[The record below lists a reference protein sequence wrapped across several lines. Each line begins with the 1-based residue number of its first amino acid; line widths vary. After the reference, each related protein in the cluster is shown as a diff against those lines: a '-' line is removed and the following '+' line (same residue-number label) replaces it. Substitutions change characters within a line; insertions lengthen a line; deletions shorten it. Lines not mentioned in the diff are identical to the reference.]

1 MSGLYDDIINLPHH
15 VSQKHPQMSM
25 QDRAAQFSPFAA
37 LTGHGAAIRETE
49 RETTQQAELDEDELE
64 LLDTQLRYLQD
75 HLEEQPEVTITYFE
89 PDRKKEGGSYTEI
102 CGKVRKIDLVERFV
116 QIVDKRQIPI
126 DRILEIA
133 VDVQHSGER
142 LRMDK

>member
-1 MSGLYDDIINLPHH
+1 MRGPYDDIINLPHH

-49 RETTQQAELDEDELE
+49 RETTKQIELDEDELE
-64 LLDTQLRYLQD
+64 LLDIQLRYLHD
-75 HLEEQPEVTITYFE
+75 HLKEQPEVTITYFE
-89 PDRKKEGGSYTEI
+89 PDQKKEGGSYTEI

-126 DRILEIA
+126 DRILEIV
-133 VDVQHSGER
+133 VDTKQTGE
-142 LRMDK
+142 

>member
-1 MSGLYDDIINLPHH
+1 MECDTCRYNAYDEDAEEYYCSL
-15 VSQKHPQMSM
+15 
-25 QDRAAQFSPFAA
+25 
-37 LTGHGAAIRETE
+37 
-49 RETTQQAELDEDELE
+49 ELDEDELE
-64 LLDTQLRYLQD
+64 LLDSQLRYLQN

-102 CGKVRKIDLVERFV
+102 HGKVRKIDLVERFV
-116 QIVDKRQIPI
+116 QMVDKQQLPI

-133 VDVQHSGER
+133 VDAQHSGER

>member
-1 MSGLYDDIINLPHH
+1 MSGPYDDIINLPHH

-64 LLDTQLRYLQD
+64 LLDKQLRYLQD
-75 HLEEQPEVTITYFE
+75 HLGEHPEVTIAYFE
-89 PDRKKEGGSYTEI
+89 PDSRKKGGSYTEI
-102 CGKVRKIDLVERFV
+102 RGKVRKIDLMERFV
-116 QIVDKRQIPI
+116 QMVDKRQIPI
-126 DRILEIA
+126 DRILEIT
-133 VDVQHSGER
+133 VDTQQSGE
-142 LRMDK
+142 K